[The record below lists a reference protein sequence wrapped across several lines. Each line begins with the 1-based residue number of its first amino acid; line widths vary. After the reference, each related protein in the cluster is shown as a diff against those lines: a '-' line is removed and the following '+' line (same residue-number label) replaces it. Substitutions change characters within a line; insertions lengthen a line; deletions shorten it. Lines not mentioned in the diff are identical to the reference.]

1 MGIVVSGEELNTASM
16 REQEKIALLAEEND
30 FGLALAAI
38 DQLSMFGASWWTKSL
53 ACRIQVNIH
62 IPLIPSPPPFR
73 LLTSFIDLQKLQ
85 CRFFNRYSFRR
96 TSTNWLCRLLFR
108 GASRLDRIFFT
119 ICLPITLLRVGVR
132 LSSFN
137 PFLPY

>member
-62 IPLIPSPPPFR
+62 IPLIPSPTPGAFS
-73 LLTSFIDLQKLQ
+73 TS
-85 CRFFNRYSFRR
+85 N
-96 TSTNWLCRLLFR
+96 
-108 GASRLDRIFFT
+108 IFYRPSKVT
-119 ICLPITLLRVGVR
+119 MSVL
-132 LSSFN
+132 
-137 PFLPY
+137 

>member
-62 IPLIPSPPPFR
+62 IPPTPFPSLP
-73 LLTSFIDLQKLQ
+73 
-85 CRFFNRYSFRR
+85 C
-96 TSTNWLCRLLFR
+96 LF
-108 GASRLDRIFFT
+108 S
-119 ICLPITLLRVGVR
+119 
-132 LSSFN
+132 
-137 PFLPY
+137 Y